1 MAFFVE
7 PHALLGQLLLDFMSL
22 RWGLMLS
29 VRECFS
35 TNFFSRYYRFC
46 PYLKTEAPL
55 EAACSKCPYVISY
68 FNDLGDRGFCC
79 VYSTLSMYYTRQ
91 FVTGRE

>member
-7 PHALLGQLLLDFMSL
+7 PHAPLGQLLLGFMSL
-22 RWGLMLS
+22 MWGLMLS

-35 TNFFSRYYRFC
+35 TNFSRRYYMFC
-46 PYLKTEAPL
+46 PYLKTEVPL
-55 EAACSKCPYVISY
+55 EAACIKCPYVIPY

-79 VYSTLSMYYTRQ
+79 VYSTLSMFYTRQ

>member
-7 PHALLGQLLLDFMSL
+7 PHALLGQLLLGFMSL
-22 RWGLMLS
+22 RWDLMLS

-35 TNFFSRYYRFC
+35 TNFSRRYYRFC
-46 PYLKTEAPL
+46 PYLKTEVPL
-55 EAACSKCPYVISY
+55 EAACIKCPYVISY
-68 FNDLGDRGFCC
+68 FNDLGDMGFCC
-79 VYSTLSMYYTRQ
+79 VYSTLSMFYTRQ